1 MKVNELMQH
10 WASEFGAELTEES
23 YSLPLSVNDAAR
35 IEALAE
41 MFPSMSKE
49 QILRDLISAALDDM
63 ASGFPYIAGDK
74 VVAEDEDGF
83 PMYEDIGLTPR
94 FLELARK
101 YREVLSEDRH

>member
-63 ASGFPYIAGDK
+63 ASGFP
-74 VVAEDEDGF
+74 
-83 PMYEDIGLTPR
+83 
-94 FLELARK
+94 
-101 YREVLSEDRH
+101 